1 MEFAAKIVK
10 LNKKIV
16 KADIKS
22 LFFINISPFR
32 HNNTT
37 QGHIQGQLDRL

>member
-16 KADIKS
+16 KVDIKS
-22 LFFINISPFR
+22 LFFINISPFKQ
-32 HNNTT
+32 NKTT
-37 QGHIQGQLDRL
+37 QGYLQGQLDKL